1 MEKNNRFTF
10 TCATSLLGAVFGGT
24 SAMIK
29 DCVESKFKISWKR
42 MAKSFGRG
50 AAIGATMGAISGSLA
65 CRKEKKTGE

>member
-1 MEKNNRFTF
+1 MEKNNKFTF
-10 TCATSLLGAVFGGT
+10 TCAASLLGGCIGGT

-29 DCVESKFKISWKR
+29 DCVESQFKISWKR

-65 CRKEKKTGE
+65 CKKEKKTGE